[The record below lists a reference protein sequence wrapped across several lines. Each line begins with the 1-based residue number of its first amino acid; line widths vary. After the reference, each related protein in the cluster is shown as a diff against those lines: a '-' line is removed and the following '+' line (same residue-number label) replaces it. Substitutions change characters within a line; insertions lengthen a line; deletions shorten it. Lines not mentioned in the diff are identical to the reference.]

1 MGKARVVIV
10 DDQYISRQLFAM
22 YLHDAPGYEVTAVIE
37 SAAYVVE
44 YLKSHPADIVLMDIL
59 MNDDSNGL
67 DASAQIKQLW
77 PKQKIIALTSMA
89 EATWIDRAR
98 SIGIDSFWYKD
109 TPQEAFLEVLDR
121 TMAGESVYP
130 DSPPQIKLGLADST
144 EFSARELDVLRWL
157 VKGLTSSEIAE
168 RLHISEET
176 VKSHIKRM
184 LEKTGYK
191 NRTMLSI
198 NARVQGIV
206 VNLEDEF

>member
-1 MGKARVVIV
+1 MGKVRVVIV

-22 YLHDAPGYEVTAVIE
+22 YLQDAPGYEVTAVIE

-44 YLKSHPADIVLMDIL
+44 YLKSHTADVILMDIL
-59 MNDDSNGL
+59 MDDDSNGL
-67 DASAQIKQLW
+67 DASEQIKRLW
-77 PKQKIIALTSMA
+77 PKVKIVALTSMA

-98 SIGIDSFWYKD
+98 EIGIDSFWYKD
-109 TPQEAFLEVLDR
+109 TPQTMFLELLDH

-130 DSPPQIKLGLADST
+130 DNPPKIRLGHADST
-144 EFSARELDVLRWL
+144 EFSDRELDVLRWL
-157 VKGLTSSEIAE
+157 IKGLTSAEIAKK
-168 RLHISEET
+168 LHISEPT
-176 VKSHIKRM
+176 VKSHIAHM

-206 VNLEDEF
+206 VNLEEEL